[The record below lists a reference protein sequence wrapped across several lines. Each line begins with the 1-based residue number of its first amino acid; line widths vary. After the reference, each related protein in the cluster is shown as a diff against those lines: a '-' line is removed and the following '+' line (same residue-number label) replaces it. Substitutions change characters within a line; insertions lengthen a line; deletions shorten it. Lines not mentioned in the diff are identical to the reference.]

1 MPVFMTFPRAPVI
14 LLSCIIA
21 MTLPDA
27 AMGDEWVTTA
37 GRDHAL
43 VGRIID
49 VSTGREISER
59 ALFERTAQAILL
71 LLGEKH
77 DNADHHRLQAR
88 VLRAFARTRGAQPPA
103 LVMEMLN
110 PAQIAPLR
118 AHRRRL
124 VNDVDGLRAILAWDR
139 SGWPSWDIYRP
150 LFAAAVADR
159 MALKAGNLP
168 RSEIRGIGRKGY
180 DAVGDANTRDYLS
193 AHPPSDTER
202 AAIRQTIIASHCGHT
217 SKGMVSGMISI
228 QRARDATMARA
239 LITAA
244 DASGA
249 AVLVAGTGHIRSD
262 RGVPRFLQGLDA
274 GAPTLGIA
282 FIEVRPGRD
291 VAGDY
296 AAIYGAERLPF
307 DIAWFTP
314 AVDFEDPCVK
324 FRSALER
331 IGRKRTVKPGNTK
344 N

>member
-1 MPVFMTFPRAPVI
+1 
-14 LLSCIIA
+14 
-21 MTLPDA
+21 
-27 AMGDEWVTTA
+27 EWITTA
-37 GRDHAL
+37 GRDHPL

-59 ALFERTAQAILL
+59 ALFERTAKAILL

-77 DNADHHRLQAR
+77 DNADHYRLQAR
-88 VLRAFARTRGAQPPA
+88 VLRSFARTRGAQPPA

-118 AHRRRL
+118 AHRKRL

-139 SGWPSWDIYRP
+139 SGWPSWDIYRL
-150 LFAAAVADR
+150 LFAAAIADR
-159 MALKAGNLP
+159 ITLNAGNLP
-168 RSEIRGIGRKGY
+168 RSEIRGIGRNGY
-180 DAVGDANTRDYLS
+180 DAVSNANTRDYL
-193 AHPPSDTER
+193 ATHPPGDTER
-202 AAIRQTIIASHCGHT
+202 AAMRQSIIASHCGHT

-228 QRARDATMARA
+228 QRALDATMAQA

-274 GAPTLGIA
+274 GAHTLGIA
-282 FIEVRPGRD
+282 FVEVRPGRD
-291 VAGDY
+291 AAGDY
-296 AAIYGAERLPF
+296 SAIYGAERLPF

-331 IGRKRTVKPGNTK
+331 IGRKSTAKPGNK
-344 N
+344 QN